1 MKTKQIAQRMYKDGV
16 FDPHTEKEFYC
27 DTAIYTMFK
36 HEPDEWDVVHR
47 TLYTITADY
56 RDGKNYST
64 WIFQSARAALRSFRL
79 MTGVM

>member
-1 MKTKQIAQRMYKDGV
+1 MTSKQVAQRMYKDGV
-16 FDPHTEKEFYC
+16 FNPHTEKEFHC
-27 DTAIYTMFK
+27 ETSIYTMFK
-36 HEPDEWDVVHR
+36 HEPDEWDEVRR

-64 WIFQSARAALRSFRL
+64 WIFESANSALRVFRL